1 MGFYDNIAQGINYE
15 ITSNEDAYLKVVNG
29 KLLLPNPG
37 WLRYHLRYLD
47 NVIESIKAFAQGL
60 LAVETIDIDQFEKK
74 VIVDPIEGIKFLRF
88 LSVKY
93 KVFSV
98 DIETDNTLP
107 DAKRNRLLCIGV
119 GYELFKGVAF
129 RRECFEHKLFRAL
142 FQTFVKR
149 KDFTFVLQN
158 GIFDL
163 SRLKIIEGI
172 ELKLDEDTL
181 LMHYCGI
188 NEHKGTHGL
197 KQMAQLYL
205 GFPEWEKP
213 LDEWKH
219 QYCRT
224 NKIKLKDF
232 QYGFFDQNWLAEY
245 CCIDCCATLQLLYKF
260 RQLMRPESLSI
271 YRKLIVASKYY
282 ARMIERGML
291 LNMDYWEELRCKLE
305 YERLDLEDEL
315 EVLIP
320 DVKIT
325 SPVQLKAWLQ
335 AAFPYD
341 YIETTDKDTMENLL
355 LKYPD
360 DVRLQKILAYRKNL
374 KYLKTYVYGLW
385 ERKDTENVIH
395 CEFKLHGTETG
406 RLSSANPNMQ
416 NIPRN
421 SDIKRL
427 FKAREGYKYIQLDYS
442 QAELRVLA
450 YVSQDDHL
458 KECYREGKDL
468 HLEIQKRLFKDK
480 FDEHNKDQRT
490 IAKTINFGIPY
501 GRTAGGMSRKLR
513 ISMPE
518 ARGFLKLWFE
528 ANPKV
533 KDYIA
538 KCHAMS
544 MSDPQDV
551 WVTAFGRSRH
561 YFVTADS
568 VHHVQNQAVNFPISS
583 TANDLTIHSLVE
595 IGQWLEEQKLDAY
608 LINTVHDSIVIEA
621 RPKDIQR
628 ISEKCQEIMASIPQK
643 YLTGLD
649 IPFRADV
656 EVGDNYGDLSEP
668 DWYEDDDEEES

>member
-1 MGFYDNIAQGINYE
+1 MGFYDGIAKNIPYE
-15 ITSNEDAYLKVVNG
+15 ITSNEDGYLKVVNG

-37 WLRYHLRYLD
+37 WLRYHLKYLD
-47 NVIESIKAFAQGL
+47 QVIETIKAFEKGL
-60 LAVETIDIDQFEKK
+60 LSYKEVDLDSIEKK
-74 VIVDPIEGIKFLRF
+74 VIKDPTEGIQFLRF
-88 LSVKY
+88 LSSKY
-93 KVFSV
+93 KVFSI

-107 DAKRNRLLCIGV
+107 DAKRNRMLCIGV
-119 GYELFKGVAF
+119 GYELNKGVSF
-129 RRECFEHKLFRAL
+129 RRECFEHKVFRIL
-142 FQTFVKR
+142 FQNFVKR
-149 KDFTFVLQN
+149 KDFIFILQN

-219 QYCRT
+219 QYCRAH
-224 NKIKLKDF
+224 KIRLKDF
-232 QYGFFDQNWLAEY
+232 QYGFFDQDWLAEY
-245 CCIDCCATLQLLYKF
+245 CCYDVCATLQLYYVFKE
-260 RQLMRPESLSI
+260 LMRPESIPI
-271 YRKLIVASKYY
+271 YRKLVVASKYY
-282 ARMIERGML
+282 AKMIERGML
-291 LNMDYWEELRCKLE
+291 LNMEYWEELRCKLE

-325 SPVQLKAWLQ
+325 SPVQLKSWLQ

-341 YIETTDKDTMENLL
+341 YVESTDKDTMENLL
-355 LKYPD
+355 LKYPG

-385 ERKDTENVIH
+385 ERKDTEEVIH

-421 SDIKRL
+421 SEIKKL
-427 FKAREGYKYIQLDYS
+427 FKARDGYKYIQLDYS

-450 YVSQDDHL
+450 FISGDEHL
-458 KECYREGKDL
+458 KRCYIEGKDL
-468 HLEIQKRLFKDK
+468 HLEIQKKLFKDK
-480 FDEHNKDQRT
+480 FDENNKDQRT

-501 GRTAGGMSRKLR
+501 GRTAHGMSNKLR
-513 ISMPE
+513 ISMKE
-518 ARGFLKLWFE
+518 AREYLKSWFE
-528 ANPKV
+528 SNPRV
-533 KDYIA
+533 TEYIK
-538 KCHAMS
+538 KCHDMALA
-544 MSDPQDV
+544 DPQDV
-551 WVTAFGRSRH
+551 WVTDFGRSRR
-561 YFVTADS
+561 YFVTADAIN
-568 VHHVQNQAVNFPISS
+568 HVKNQAVNFPISS

-595 IGQWLEEQKLDAY
+595 IGQWLEEQGLDAY
-608 LINTVHDSIVIEA
+608 LTNTVHDSIIIEA
-621 RPKDIQR
+621 RPEDVQK
-628 ISEKCQEIMASIPQK
+628 ISEKCQEIMGTVPKK
-643 YLTGLD
+643 YLKGLD
-649 IPFRADV
+649 LPFRADV
-656 EVGDNYGDLSEP
+656 EIGDNYGELSEP
-668 DWYEDDDEEES
+668 NWYEDDEEVV

>member
-1 MGFYDNIAQGINYE
+1 MGFYDNIAKNIPYE
-15 ITSNEDAYLKVVNG
+15 ITSNEDAYLHVVNG
-29 KLLLPNPG
+29 KLQLPNPG

-47 NVIESIKAFAQGL
+47 SVIETIHAFEKGL
-60 LAVETIDIDQFEKK
+60 LSIRTVDLDAFEKK
-74 VIVDPIEGIKFLRF
+74 VISDPQEGIKFIRF
-88 LSVKY
+88 LSNKY

-107 DAKRNRLLCIGV
+107 DAKRNRMLCIGV
-119 GYELFKGVAF
+119 GYELYKGVAF
-129 RRECFEHKLFRAL
+129 RRECFENKLFRIL
-142 FQTFVKR
+142 FQNFVKR
-149 KDFTFVLQN
+149 KDFIFILQN

-213 LDEWKH
+213 LDEWKR
-219 QYCRT
+219 QYCRM
-224 NKIKLKDF
+224 NKIRIKDF
-232 QYGFFDQNWLAEY
+232 QYGFFDQDWLAEY
-245 CCIDCCATLQLLYKF
+245 CCIDCCATIQLYYVFKT
-260 RQLMRPESLSI
+260 LMRPESIPI
-271 YRKLIVASKYY
+271 YKKLVVASKYY

-291 LNMDYWEELRCKLE
+291 LNMEYWEELRVQLE
-305 YERLDLEDEL
+305 NERLDMEDEL
-315 EVLIP
+315 DELIP
-320 DVKIT
+320 DVKVT
-325 SPVQLKAWLQ
+325 SPIQLKNWLQ

-341 YIETTDKDTMENLL
+341 YIESTDKVTMENLL

-360 DVRLQKILAYRKNL
+360 DLRLQKILEYRKNL

-395 CEFKLHGTETG
+395 CEYKLHGTETG

-421 SDIKRL
+421 SEIKRL

-450 YVSQDDHL
+450 YISGDDHL
-458 KECYREGKDL
+458 KNCYIEGKDL
-468 HLEIQKRLFKDK
+468 HLEIQKRLFKNQ

-501 GRTAGGMSRKLR
+501 GRTAGGMSSKLR
-513 ISMPE
+513 ISMSE
-518 ARGFLKLWFE
+518 ARGYLKSWFE

-533 KDYIA
+533 VDYIK
-538 KCHAMS
+538 KCHDMALA
-544 MSDPQDV
+544 DPQDV
-551 WVTAFGRSRH
+551 WITAFGRSRH
-561 YFVTADS
+561 YFVTADAIN
-568 VHHVQNQAVNFPISS
+568 HVKNQAVNFPISS

-628 ISEKCQEIMASIPQK
+628 IAEKCQEIMSEIPK
-643 YLTGLD
+643 RYLKDLD
-649 IPFRADV
+649 LPFRADV

-668 DWYEDDDEEES
+668 NWYDDEEEDED

>member
-1 MGFYDNIAQGINYE
+1 MGFYDVIAKNVPYE
-15 ITSNEDAYLKVVNG
+15 ITSNEDGYLQVVNG

-37 WLRYHLRYLD
+37 WLRYHLKYLD
-47 NVIESIKAFAQGL
+47 KVIETVKAFEKGLLSIKSVDL
-60 LAVETIDIDQFEKK
+60 DTIEKK
-74 VIVDPIEGIKFLRF
+74 VISDPIQGIQFLRF
-88 LSVKY
+88 LSSKY
-93 KVFSV
+93 KVFSI

-107 DAKRNRLLCIGV
+107 DAKRNRMLCIGIA
-119 GYELFKGVAF
+119 YELTKGVAF
-129 RRECFEHKLFRAL
+129 RRECFQHKMFRIL
-142 FQTFVKR
+142 FQNFVKR
-149 KDFTFVLQN
+149 KDFIFVLQN

-213 LDEWKH
+213 LDDWKH

-224 NKIKLKDF
+224 HKIRLKDF
-232 QYGFFDQNWLAEY
+232 QYGFFDQDWLAEY
-245 CCIDCCATLQLLYKF
+245 CCYDCCAALQLYYVFKE
-260 RQLMRPESLSI
+260 LMRPESIPI
-271 YRKLIVASKYY
+271 YKKLVIASKYY

-291 LNMDYWEELRCKLE
+291 LNMKYWEELRCKLE

-335 AAFPYD
+335 AAFPND
-341 YIETTDKDTMENLL
+341 WIETTDKDTMENLL
-355 LKYPD
+355 MKYPD
-360 DVRLQKILAYRKNL
+360 DVRLQKILEYRKNL

-385 ERKDTENVIH
+385 ERKDTEQVIH

-406 RLSSANPNMQ
+406 RLSSSNPNMQ

-421 SDIKRL
+421 SEIKKL

-450 YVSQDDHL
+450 FISGDEHL
-458 KECYREGKDL
+458 KRCYIEGKDL
-468 HLEIQKRLFKDK
+468 HLEIQKKLFKDK
-480 FDEHNKDQRT
+480 FDEHSKDQRT

-501 GRTAGGMSRKLR
+501 GRTAGGMSSKLR
-513 ISMPE
+513 ISMAE
-518 ARGFLKLWFE
+518 ARGFLKSWFE

-533 KDYIA
+533 TEYIK
-538 KCHAMS
+538 KCHDMALA
-544 MSDPQDV
+544 DPQDV
-551 WVTAFGRSRH
+551 WVTDFGRSRR
-561 YFVTADS
+561 YFVTADAIN
-568 VHHVQNQAVNFPISS
+568 HVKNQAVNFPISS
-583 TANDLTIHSLVE
+583 TANDLTIHSLIE

-621 RPKDIQR
+621 RPEDVKR
-628 ISEKCQEIMASIPQK
+628 ISEKCQQIMSEVPKK
-643 YLTGLD
+643 YLKGLD

-656 EVGDNYGDLSEP
+656 EIGDNYGELSEP
-668 DWYEDDDEEES
+668 DWYEDDEEEDE